1 MIFAG
6 PIKRATRNLSR
17 FGALMGR
24 RKRRREEYT
33 VSKKREN
40 VRVSAKSL
48 TALAVVAISLALPAT
63 NASAAGFFEFLFGGG
78 RGSAPSAPSSTS
90 VTPMFNAFASPDGAV
105 ERDRR
110 ESGPSVAYCVR
121 LCDGHPFPVQSTG
134 SSSAQACAS
143 MCPAAQTKVFSGGS
157 IDHAVSNDGKRYSD
171 LANAFTYRKQ
181 LVNNC
186 TCNGKTAGG
195 LVRVDV
201 KADPTLRAGDIVAT
215 NNGLVSYRGSNGKTA
230 EFSPVQDRKLANI
243 EIRQAPIVVSAA
255 AANARAEAPPVVEDP
270 ASKAQSRR
278 AQR

>member
-1 MIFAG
+1 M
-6 PIKRATRNLSR
+6 
-17 FGALMGR
+17 
-24 RKRRREEYT
+24 
-33 VSKKREN
+33 SKKREN

-48 TALAVVAISLALPAT
+48 TALAVVAVSLALPAT
-63 NASAAGFFEFLFGGG
+63 NASAAGIFEFLFGGG
-78 RGSAPSAPSSTS
+78 RQSAPSAAAPSS
-90 VTPMFNAFASPDGAV
+90 VAPPFNAFASPEGGV
-105 ERDRR
+105 VGRR

-121 LCDGHPFPVQSTG
+121 LCDGHAFPVQSTG

-171 LANAFTYRKQ
+171 LPTAFIYRKQ

-195 LVRVDV
+195 LVRADV
-201 KADPTLRAGDIVAT
+201 KADPTLRPGDIVAT
-215 NNGLVSYRGSNGKTA
+215 NQGLVSYRGGNGRTA

-255 AANARAEAPPVVEDP
+255 AANARAEAPPSEP
-270 ASKAQSRR
+270 ASKASTKR